1 MTWGPMIWA
10 IAAELFPSK
19 YRAKGMALATASNW
33 LWNFL
38 IGFFTPFITAKIDF
52 AYGYVFA
59 GCLFFGIFVVYFCV
73 IEGRG
78 RTLEELDW
86 MYVNHVPPW
95 KSESF
100 EVPRVEIMDSGYAG
114 GGQSKEHQEY
124 AHAEN
129 P

>member
-38 IGFFTPFITAKIDF
+38 IGFFTPFITGDIDF

-59 GCLFFGIFVVYFCV
+59 GCLFVGIFVVYFCV

-86 MYVNHVPPW
+86 MYVNYVPPW
-95 KSESF
+95 KSADYELPQRI
-100 EVPRVEIMDSGYAG
+100 EYTDPGY
-114 GGQSKEHQEY
+114 SHKENDAAY
-124 AHAEN
+124 AEN
-129 P
+129 V